1 MRLCYECC
9 FPRRFSRFLDW
20 HSDGTITGSIRPRI
34 PLMFLE
40 VAEWDTIYDELA
52 MTIGAPI
59 EHIVVEA
66 QKYIGKDLY
75 DMVKAIYWGIDARR
89 VPNVRWLRPQWL
101 ARLLVWGMGDD
112 MAGLGAGRARVE
124 SYLAGDHLT
133 VRLINPCVVPM
144 TLGSTQGIYES
155 VEQMPGSKVG
165 YRYEGEDLIVHLTHA
180 EERPESED
188 RLYLEEGVAGSG
200 PLEYERCST
209 CGTPIKASRRLSWA
223 LRRGEITNPQTQRR
237 YDMIAV
243 QSLDS
248 TLRELE
254 RELGEEVI
262 EVLYGAQ
269 KWYTAQRLKDSLSR
283 GAPVA
288 SDFWAGLLQDMALM
302 GLGYPDEFDAGDS
315 EVSVLIGNAYNQDL
329 YAAKIA
335 AGLEALTGKGSRIEW
350 RNRERKSGSY
360 VLTAD

>member
-223 LRRGEITNPQTQRR
+223 LRRGETLPCASSNASWARKSSRCCTARR
-237 YDMIAV
+237 
-243 QSLDS
+243 SG
-248 TLRELE
+248 TPPR
-254 RELGEEVI
+254 
-262 EVLYGAQ
+262 
-269 KWYTAQRLKDSLSR
+269 
-283 GAPVA
+283 
-288 SDFWAGLLQDMALM
+288 
-302 GLGYPDEFDAGDS
+302 
-315 EVSVLIGNAYNQDL
+315 
-329 YAAKIA
+329 
-335 AGLEALTGKGSRIEW
+335 GSRILSRAGHRSLPISGPGCFRTW
-350 RNRERKSGSY
+350 RSWAWAILMSSTRAIPRSRC
-360 VLTAD
+360 